1 MPLNIFLAIILAAF
15 LHAVWNAMVKN
26 EDNKYLAVTAIVL
39 GHVPVSV
46 LIILLTP
53 IPSVESIPFIILS
66 ALLHIGYEWYLLS
79 AYRFGDLTKVYPIAR
94 GTAPILI
101 TIVSLI
107 FLGVA
112 LSNFEILGIFIISLG
127 ILSLS
132 LQGAKGIKNRS
143 AVIYALVT
151 GFFIMGYS
159 ITDGYGARVS
169 NSFLSYMGWSFILNA
184 TIFPI
189 ILKINNKSEIITKTF
204 KEGKK
209 IFFIGGTLSYIVY
222 GIVIWGFTQAPIALI
237 TALRETSIIFAL
249 LIGTFFLKEKFTLLK
264 VIATFVIFFG
274 VALLKFN

>member
-107 FLGVA
+107 FLGIA
-112 LSNFEILGIFIISLG
+112 LSNFEILGIIIISLG

-184 TIFPI
+184 IIFPI

-222 GIVIWGFTQAPIALI
+222 GIVIWAFTQAPIALVA
-237 TALRETSIIFAL
+237 ALRETSIIIAL
-249 LIGTFFLKEKFTLLK
+249 LIGIFFLKEKFTFLK
-264 VIATFVIFFG
+264 AMATFIIFFG
-274 VALLKFN
+274 VVLLKFY

>member
-94 GTAPILI
+94 GTAPILV

-112 LSNFEILGIFIISLG
+112 LSNFEILGIIIISLG

-249 LIGTFFLKEKFTLLK
+249 LIGTFFLKEKFTLSK
-264 VIATFVIFFG
+264 VIATFIIFFG
-274 VALLKFN
+274 VALLKFY

>member
-1 MPLNIFLAIILAAF
+1 MPINLFLAIILAAF

-112 LSNFEILGIFIISLG
+112 LSNFEILGIIIISLG

-159 ITDGYGARVS
+159 ITDGYGSRVS

-264 VIATFVIFFG
+264 VIATFIIFFG
-274 VALLKFN
+274 VALLKFY

>member
-1 MPLNIFLAIILAAF
+1 MPLNTFLAIILAAF
-15 LHAVWNAMVKN
+15 LHAIWNAMVKN

-39 GHVPVSV
+39 GHVPISV

-264 VIATFVIFFG
+264 VIATFIIFFG
-274 VALLKFN
+274 VALLKFY

>member
-94 GTAPILI
+94 GTAPILV

-112 LSNFEILGIFIISLG
+112 LSNFEILGIIIISLG

-274 VALLKFN
+274 VALLKFY

>member
-1 MPLNIFLAIILAAF
+1 MPLNIFLAIIFAAF

-107 FLGVA
+107 FLGIA
-112 LSNFEILGIFIISLG
+112 LSNFEILGIIIISLG

-132 LQGAKGIKNRS
+132 LQGAEGIKNRS

-189 ILKINNKSEIITKTF
+189 ILKINNKSEIITKIF

-264 VIATFVIFFG
+264 VIATFIIFFG
-274 VALLKFN
+274 VALLKFY

>member
-1 MPLNIFLAIILAAF
+1 MPINLFLAIILAAF
-15 LHAVWNAMVKN
+15 LHAVWNAMIKN

-264 VIATFVIFFG
+264 VIATFIIFFG
-274 VALLKFN
+274 VALLKFY

>member
-26 EDNKYLAVTAIVL
+26 EDNKYLAITAIVL

-132 LQGAKGIKNRS
+132 LQRGEGFKNRS
-143 AVIYALVT
+143 AIIYALVT

-159 ITDGYGARVS
+159 ITDGYGARAS
-169 NSFLSYMGWSFILNA
+169 NSFLSYMSWSFILNA

-189 ILKINNKSEIITKTF
+189 ILKINNKSEVITKVF

-209 IFFIGGTLSYIVY
+209 IFFIGGTISYIVY
-222 GIVIWGFTQAPIALI
+222 GIVVWSFTQAPIALV
-237 TALRETSIIFAL
+237 TTLRETSIIFAL
-249 LIGTFFLKEKFTLLK
+249 LIGILFLKEKFTFLK
-264 VIATFVIFFG
+264 AIATFIIFFG
-274 VALLKFN
+274 VVLLKFY

>member
-1 MPLNIFLAIILAAF
+1 MSLNIFIAVILAAF
-15 LHAVWNAMVKN
+15 LHATWNAMVKN
-26 EDNKYLAVTAIVL
+26 EENKYLAVTAIVL
-39 GHVPVSV
+39 GHVPASV
-46 LIILLTP
+46 FIILLTP
-53 IPSVESIPFIILS
+53 FPSIESIPFIILS
-66 ALLHIGYEWYLLS
+66 ALMHNGYNWYLLS
-79 AYRFGDLTKVYPIAR
+79 AYKFGDLTKVYPIAR
-94 GTAPILI
+94 GTAPILV

-112 LSNFEILGIFIISLG
+112 LSNFEVLGIFIISLG

-132 LQGAKGIKNRS
+132 FQGAKNLKNRP

-169 NSFLSYMGWSFILNA
+169 NSFLSYMGWVFILNA
-184 TIFPI
+184 FSFPL
-189 ILKINNKSEIITKTF
+189 ILKINDKSEVITKIF

-222 GIVIWGFTQAPIALI
+222 GIVVWGFTQAPIALI

-249 LIGTFFLKEKFTLLK
+249 LIGILFLKEKFTLLK

-274 VALLKFN
+274 VALLKFY

>member
-1 MPLNIFLAIILAAF
+1 MSLNIFIAVILAAF
-15 LHAVWNAMVKN
+15 LHATWNAMVKN
-26 EDNKYLAVTAIVL
+26 EENKYLAVTAIVL
-39 GHVPVSV
+39 GHVPASV
-46 LIILLTP
+46 FIILLTP
-53 IPSVESIPFIILS
+53 FPSIESIPFIILS
-66 ALLHIGYEWYLLS
+66 ALMHNGYNWYLLS
-79 AYRFGDLTKVYPIAR
+79 AYKFGDLTKVYPIAR
-94 GTAPILI
+94 GTAPILV

-112 LSNFEILGIFIISLG
+112 LSNFEVLGIFIISLG

-132 LQGAKGIKNRS
+132 FHRAKSLKNRS
-143 AVIYALVT
+143 AAIYALVT

-169 NSFLSYMGWSFILNA
+169 NSFLSYMGWVFILNA
-184 TIFPI
+184 FSFPL
-189 ILKINNKSEIITKTF
+189 ILKINDKSEVITKIF

-264 VIATFVIFFG
+264 VIATFIIFFG
-274 VALLKFN
+274 VALLKFY

>member
-1 MPLNIFLAIILAAF
+1 MPLNIFLAVILAAF

-39 GHVPVSV
+39 GHVPISV

-112 LSNFEILGIFIISLG
+112 LSNFEILGIIIISLG

-264 VIATFVIFFG
+264 VIATFIIFFG
-274 VALLKFN
+274 VALLKFY

>member
-1 MPLNIFLAIILAAF
+1 MPLNIFLAIIFAAF

-39 GHVPVSV
+39 GHVPASIF
-46 LIILLTP
+46 IILLTP
-53 IPSVESIPFIILS
+53 APSVESIPFIILS

-209 IFFIGGTLSYIVY
+209 IFLLAEHS
-222 GIVIWGFTQAPIALI
+222 LI
-237 TALRETSIIFAL
+237 
-249 LIGTFFLKEKFTLLK
+249 
-264 VIATFVIFFG
+264 
-274 VALLKFN
+274 

>member
-15 LHAVWNAMVKN
+15 LHAVWNVMVKN

-39 GHVPVSV
+39 GNVPASV
-46 LIILLTP
+46 FIILLTP

-94 GTAPILI
+94 GTAPILV

-132 LQGAKGIKNRS
+132 FQGAKSIKNKS
-143 AVIYALVT
+143 VVIYALVT

-184 TIFPI
+184 SIFPI
-189 ILKINNKSEIITKTF
+189 ILKINNKSEIITKIF

-264 VIATFVIFFG
+264 VIATFVILFG
-274 VALLKFN
+274 VALLKFY

>member
-26 EDNKYLAVTAIVL
+26 EDNKYLAITAIVL

-112 LSNFEILGIFIISLG
+112 LSNFEILGIIIISLG

-264 VIATFVIFFG
+264 VIATFIIFFG
-274 VALLKFN
+274 VALLKFY

>member
-112 LSNFEILGIFIISLG
+112 LSNFEILGIIIISLG

>member
-1 MPLNIFLAIILAAF
+1 MPINLFLAIILAAF

-39 GHVPVSV
+39 GHVPISV

-94 GTAPILI
+94 GTAPILV

-189 ILKINNKSEIITKTF
+189 ILKINNKSEIITKIF

-264 VIATFVIFFG
+264 VIATFIIFFG
-274 VALLKFN
+274 VALLKFY

>member
-112 LSNFEILGIFIISLG
+112 LSNFEILGIIIISLG

-249 LIGTFFLKEKFTLLK
+249 LIGTFFLKEKFTLFK

-274 VALLKFN
+274 VALLKFY

>member
-1 MPLNIFLAIILAAF
+1 
-15 LHAVWNAMVKN
+15 MVKN
-26 EDNKYLAVTAIVL
+26 EDNKYVAVTAIVL

-107 FLGVA
+107 FLGIA

-264 VIATFVIFFG
+264 VIATFIIFFG
-274 VALLKFN
+274 VALLKFY

>member
-39 GHVPVSV
+39 GHVPVSIF
-46 LIILLTP
+46 IILLTP
-53 IPSVESIPFIILS
+53 APSVESIPFIILS

-264 VIATFVIFFG
+264 VIATFIIFFG
-274 VALLKFN
+274 VALLKFY

>member
-1 MPLNIFLAIILAAF
+1 MPINLFLAIILAAF

-26 EDNKYLAVTAIVL
+26 EDNKYLAVTGIVL
-39 GHVPVSV
+39 GHVPISV

-94 GTAPILI
+94 GTAPILV

-112 LSNFEILGIFIISLG
+112 LSNFEILGIIIISLG

-274 VALLKFN
+274 VALLKFY

>member
-1 MPLNIFLAIILAAF
+1 MPLNIFLVVILAAF
-15 LHAVWNAMVKN
+15 LHATWNAMVKN
-26 EDNKYLAVTAIVL
+26 EDDKYLAVTAIVL
-39 GHVPVSV
+39 GHVPASV
-46 LIILLTP
+46 CIILLTP
-53 IPSVESIPFIILS
+53 SPSIESIPFIILS

-79 AYRFGDLTKVYPIAR
+79 AYKFGDLTKVYPIAR
-94 GTAPILI
+94 GTSPILI

-107 FLGVA
+107 FLGVV

-132 LQGAKGIKNRS
+132 FQGTKSFKNRS
-143 AVIYALVT
+143 AVIYAMIT

-159 ITDGYGARVS
+159 ITDGHGARVS

-184 TIFPI
+184 AIFSI
-189 ILKINNKSEIITKTF
+189 VLKIKKKSEAITKTF

-222 GIVIWGFTQAPIALI
+222 GIVVWGFTQAPIALV

-249 LIGTFFLKEKFTLLK
+249 LIGTFFLKEKFTILK
-264 VIATFVIFFG
+264 GIATFIIFFG
-274 VALLKFN
+274 VVLLKFY

>member
-26 EDNKYLAVTAIVL
+26 EDNKYVAVTAIVL

-112 LSNFEILGIFIISLG
+112 LSNFEILGIIIISLG

-189 ILKINNKSEIITKTF
+189 ILKINNKSEIITKIF

-264 VIATFVIFFG
+264 TVAVLTIFFG
-274 VALLKFN
+274 VILLKFF

>member
-1 MPLNIFLAIILAAF
+1 MPINLFFAIILAAF
-15 LHAVWNAMVKN
+15 LHAVWNAMIKN

-112 LSNFEILGIFIISLG
+112 LSNFEILGIIIISLG

-132 LQGAKGIKNRS
+132 LQGAEGIKNRS

-264 VIATFVIFFG
+264 VIATFIIFFG
-274 VALLKFN
+274 VALLKFY

>member
-1 MPLNIFLAIILAAF
+1 MPLNIFLAVILAAF

-39 GHVPVSV
+39 GHVPASIF
-46 LIILLTP
+46 IILLTP
-53 IPSVESIPFIILS
+53 ASSVESIPFIILS

-79 AYRFGDLTKVYPIAR
+79 AYRFGDLIKVYPIAR
-94 GTAPILI
+94 GTAPILVA
-101 TIVSLI
+101 IVSLI

-112 LSNFEILGIFIISLG
+112 LSNFEILSIFIISLG

-132 LQGAKGIKNRS
+132 FQGAKGFKDRS
-143 AVIYALVT
+143 VVIYALVT

-189 ILKINNKSEIITKTF
+189 ILKINNKSEVITKTF

-222 GIVIWGFTQAPIALI
+222 GIVVWGFTQAPIALVA
-237 TALRETSIIFAL
+237 ALRETSIIFAL
-249 LIGTFFLKEKFTLLK
+249 LIGIFFLKEKFTFLK
-264 VIATFVIFFG
+264 AIATFIIFFG
-274 VALLKFN
+274 VVLLKFY

>member
-1 MPLNIFLAIILAAF
+1 MPLNIFLAVILAAF

-107 FLGVA
+107 FIGVA

-264 VIATFVIFFG
+264 VIATFIIFFG
-274 VALLKFN
+274 VALLKFY

>member
-39 GHVPVSV
+39 GHVPISV

-112 LSNFEILGIFIISLG
+112 LSNFEILGIIIISLG

-204 KEGKK
+204 REGKK

-264 VIATFVIFFG
+264 VIATFIIFFG
-274 VALLKFN
+274 VALLKFY

>member
-39 GHVPVSV
+39 GHVPASV
-46 LIILLTP
+46 FIILLTP

-264 VIATFVIFFG
+264 VIATFVILFG
-274 VALLKFN
+274 VALLKFY

>member
-26 EDNKYLAVTAIVL
+26 EDNKYVAVTAIVL

-264 VIATFVIFFG
+264 VIATFIIFFG
-274 VALLKFN
+274 VALLKFY

>member
-1 MPLNIFLAIILAAF
+1 MSLNIFIAVILAAF
-15 LHAVWNAMVKN
+15 LHATWNAMVKN
-26 EDNKYLAVTAIVL
+26 EENKYLAVTAIVL
-39 GHVPVSV
+39 GHVPASV
-46 LIILLTP
+46 FIILLTP
-53 IPSVESIPFIILS
+53 FPSIESIPFIILS
-66 ALLHIGYEWYLLS
+66 ALMHNGYNWYLLS
-79 AYRFGDLTKVYPIAR
+79 AYKFGDLTKVYPIAR
-94 GTAPILI
+94 GTAPILV

-112 LSNFEILGIFIISLG
+112 LSNFEVLGIFIISLG

-132 LQGAKGIKNRS
+132 FQGAKNLKNRP

-169 NSFLSYMGWSFILNA
+169 NSFLSYMGWVFILNA
-184 TIFPI
+184 FSFPL
-189 ILKINNKSEIITKTF
+189 ILKINDKSEVITKIF

-222 GIVIWGFTQAPIALI
+222 GIVVWGFTQAPIALI

-249 LIGTFFLKEKFTLLK
+249 LIGIIFLKEKFTLLK

-274 VALLKFN
+274 VALLKFY

>member
-94 GTAPILI
+94 GTAPILV

-264 VIATFVIFFG
+264 VIATFIIFFG
-274 VALLKFN
+274 VALLKFY

>member
-1 MPLNIFLAIILAAF
+1 MPINLFFAIILAAF

-112 LSNFEILGIFIISLG
+112 LSNFEILGIIIISLG

-249 LIGTFFLKEKFTLLK
+249 LIGTFFLKEKFTLFK

-274 VALLKFN
+274 VALLKFY

>member
-1 MPLNIFLAIILAAF
+1 MPLNIFLAVILAAF

-26 EDNKYLAVTAIVL
+26 EDNKYVAVTAIVL

-107 FLGVA
+107 FLGIA
-112 LSNFEILGIFIISLG
+112 LSNFEILGIIIISLG

-189 ILKINNKSEIITKTF
+189 ILKINNKSEIITKIF

-264 VIATFVIFFG
+264 VIATFIIFFG
-274 VALLKFN
+274 VALLKFY